1 MPGTTRPVANRAA
14 ARLARAAAL
23 LGLLA
28 LLVSAVGRASV
39 AAEQPKIITI
49 GESNTPEE
57 RQQLL
62 DLFKATDDEEK
73 KATTIT
79 VADTAKAMDGIFD
92 MTGYTTAFSSTALT
106 CRDLGQGLDVTTS
119 NITVVTPGLYA
130 MALVTAGIGDGTLVV
145 AAPDGRP
152 GVEGMTA
159 LTGVFKT
166 WSVAPCESGDTS
178 KARQRLALEE
188 LTLTVQIGK
197 ALQAA
202 GDANGVQLA
211 TNVVLQT
218 QQTIVTDGLKD
229 KKAIDKAVSDQ
240 EKAVGVTIPADQRA
254 ELVDLMTRL
263 AEQDIDWST
272 FAKGWKIT
280 QNADNT
286 RITMTGDGIAIRN
299 AQATATAEAGAM
311 LTATAEAANA
321 QATADA
327 AAALTATAEA
337 EPTATATPEPTATPQ
352 PTATPEPTP
361 TPEPY
366 AVTGKVVDRG
376 DGTLVVAPEGQDTEA
391 SYAVDGKASITRG
404 GKPADLAKLD
414 RGDTVQMTVNGST
427 DAVTA
432 ISADP
437 RPLTMLEQLTKI
449 WWAGAMGLLLPA
461 MIVYRRSKAD
471 EPFVVREIAR

>member
-1 MPGTTRPVANRAA
+1 MPGTTRLVSNRAA
-14 ARLARAAAL
+14 ARIARAVAL

-28 LLVSAVGRASV
+28 LLVSAVGRAGV

-49 GESNTPEE
+49 GESNSPEE

-62 DLFKATDDEEK
+62 DYFKATEDEEK
-73 KATTIT
+73 KAATIT

-106 CRDLGQGLDVTTS
+106 CRDLGQGLDVTTR

-166 WSVAPCESGDTS
+166 WAAAPCESGDTS

-197 ALQAA
+197 AFQAA
-202 GDANGVQLA
+202 GMANGVQLA
-211 TNVVLQT
+211 TDVVLQT

-229 KKAIDKAVSDQ
+229 KKAIDKAVADQ
-240 EKAVGVTIPADQRA
+240 EKAERVTIPADQRA
-254 ELVDLMTRL
+254 DLVDLMTRL

-272 FAKGWKIT
+272 FAKGWEIE

-337 EPTATATPEPTATPQ
+337 EPTATATPEPSATPQ

-366 AVTGKVVDRG
+366 AVTGKVVERG
-376 DGTLVVAPEGQDTEA
+376 DGSLVVAPEGEETES

-427 DAVTA
+427 DAV
-432 ISADP
+432 
-437 RPLTMLEQLTKI
+437 
-449 WWAGAMGLLLPA
+449 
-461 MIVYRRSKAD
+461 
-471 EPFVVREIAR
+471 